1 MDLIELFLE
10 LETLAKL
17 LVMIGIATP
26 ILILDSYLHPWKK
39 PKDKTKKYKVEVKG
53 MKGEVL
59 VND

>member
-26 ILILDSYLHPWKK
+26 ILILDSYLNPWIK
-39 PKDKTKKYKVEVKG
+39 PKDKKKKYNVEVKSINC
-53 MKGEVL
+53 EVS